1 MSSQWDTRV
10 PAGADDPPVAGASR
24 FDLNDPFEVR
34 AGPFW
39 STTPPPGQSNTFD
52 DENASSNTFWVR
64 VQQHH
69 CNSSKIVHGG
79 LLMTLADLTMAD
91 AARDGNG
98 GWVTVSFNS
107 QFVLSAELGDL
118 LEVRE
123 LLGLPASP
131 RSADRAIASLA
142 CLWLALP
149 RCLSDSAWD
158 QPVTPHWCIA
168 PGERG
173 VHQTDGAHRICARH
187 NHGQS
192 IGPSG
197 DRRGG

>member
-142 CLWLALP
+142 CLWLALAVCRTLP
-149 RCLSDSAWD
+149 GISQLRRTGACAW
-158 QPVTPHWCIA
+158 
-168 PGERG
+168 
-173 VHQTDGAHRICARH
+173 
-187 NHGQS
+187 
-192 IGPSG
+192 
-197 DRRGG
+197 